1 VKVAIAVPT
10 LNAGL
15 LWVDWIEAL
24 LVTGVAISDIYIVD
38 SGSDDNTVNQSRDAG
53 FNVKEI
59 KPGTFNHGG
68 TRQLIVESLTAYDVV
83 VFLTQDAV
91 LASPDA
97 IKLLVNV
104 FANPVVGAA
113 YGRQLPRAKSTHIEA
128 HARLFNYPEK
138 SRMNSLEDVDNLG
151 IKTAFMS
158 NSFAAYRISALQEV
172 GGFPENTIVS
182 EDMYVAAK
190 MIIGGWKIAYRAD
203 ATVFHSHGYTMF
215 QEFQRYFD
223 IGVFNARELWI
234 RQRFGNAESEGGRF
248 VRSEIAYLVK
258 KNPFLLPG
266 SLLRTLLKLLG
277 YRLGV
282 SEAKIPVFIKVHLS
296 MQKAYWK

>member
-15 LWVDWIEAL
+15 LWSDWIQAL
-24 LVTGVAISDIYIVD
+24 LATGVAINDIYIID
-38 SGSDDNTVNQSRDAG
+38 SGSVDNTVNQSRDAG
-53 FNVKEI
+53 FNVIEI

-68 TRQLIVESLTAYDVV
+68 TRQLLVESLVVYEVV

-97 IKLLVNV
+97 ISSLVNV
-104 FANPVVGAA
+104 FDNPTVGAA
-113 YGRQLPRAKSTHIEA
+113 YGRQLPRKKSTHIEA

-138 SRMNSLEDVDNLG
+138 SRMNSLEDVDSLG
-151 IKTAFMS
+151 IKTVFMS
-158 NSFAAYRISALQEV
+158 NSFAAYRVSALKEV

-223 IGVFNARELWI
+223 IGVFNARESWI
-234 RQRFGNAESEGGRF
+234 RQRFGIAESEGGRF
-248 VRSEIAYLVK
+248 VRSEIAYLMK

-266 SLLRTLLKLLG
+266 SLLRTFLKLLG

-282 SEAKIPVFIKVHLS
+282 NEAKIPVFIKAHLS
-296 MQKAYWK
+296 MQKVYWK